1 MSTPIVIIRG
11 GAFQMGVGDAEVIDM
26 DDFDCDSIDFKAE
39 KIYRLTAAMESNNML
54 DDDTKREAIMQKLD
68 ELMDSLI
75 DLAAG
80 VVWK

>member
-11 GAFQMGVGDAEVIDM
+11 GAFQGGAGDVEVIDM
-26 DDFDCDSIDFKAE
+26 DDFDCDSVDDKAE
-39 KIYRLTAAMESNNML
+39 KIYRLAAAMESDNLL
-54 DDDTKREAIMQKLD
+54 DELDAREAIMQKLD

-80 VVWK
+80 VG